1 MTLKINQ
8 ASDNELISAYSV
20 HGNTA
25 AVGELFKRHSLMCFA
40 VCNAY
45 FKNTNEAQ
53 DAAMSIFEDLF
64 KTLKKHEIVNFKSWL
79 HSVCR
84 NYCLMKLRNSET
96 KHAKSQVS
104 INDESFGMEFS
115 SLMHQ
120 NDNTSEKENKIVALE
135 SAILKLKGKQKQ
147 CIELF
152 YLQQKSY
159 EQISKLTGYS
169 INDVK
174 SNLQNGKRNL
184 KIMLGDTYF
193 NLFITLLWTSNLA

>member
-1 MTLKINQ
+1 MR
-8 ASDNELISAYSV
+8 D
-20 HGNTA
+20 
-25 AVGELFKRHSLMCFA
+25 
-40 VCNAY
+40 
-45 FKNTNEAQ
+45 
-53 DAAMSIFEDLF
+53 
-64 KTLKKHEIVNFKSWL
+64 
-79 HSVCR
+79 
-84 NYCLMKLRNSET
+84 SET